1 MTFSSFRKGLKTGLE
16 TTWDLGKIIFPVTLI
31 VTLLQHSPVL
41 PWIINL
47 ISPFMGLIGLPG
59 DAAIPL
65 VLGNLLNLY
74 AAIGAILSIEFTV
87 KEVFIIAVM
96 LSFSHNL
103 LVESSVAVKSGVRLS
118 VVLTVRIGLA
128 LLSAVMIHLL
138 WPGGGEV
145 AKYGFVPV
153 ADAPPEGLIAIFLT
167 GLEKAGIGV
176 LQLAMIVIP
185 LMIGIQVLKDLKWL
199 DLFSKWMAPVT
210 RAFGMK
216 ENTSLTLTAGLIFG
230 LAMGAG
236 VLLQSIRE
244 DGVSKKDTT
253 LAFIF
258 LVACHAIIE
267 DTLIFI
273 PLGIPVLPL
282 FIIRFLTA
290 ILLTLIIG
298 TVWTKVEMMNGKE
311 MSYGR

>member
-1 MTFSSFRKGLKTGLE
+1 MFFSSVRNGWKTGLK

-41 PWIINL
+41 PWIIDFV
-47 ISPFMGLIGLPG
+47 SPFMGLIGLSG
-59 DAAIPL
+59 DAAVPL
-65 VLGNLLNLY
+65 VLGNMLNLY
-74 AAIGAILSIEFTV
+74 AAIGAILSFDFTV

-103 LVESSVAVKSGVRLS
+103 LVESSVAVKSGVKLS
-118 VVLTVRIGLA
+118 VILTVRIGLA
-128 LLSAVMIHLL
+128 LLAATMIHLF
-138 WPGGGEV
+138 WSGGNEL
-145 AKYGFVPV
+145 AKYGFVPT
-153 ADAPPEGLIAIFLT
+153 AETTPDGFGAIFFT
-167 GLEKAGIGV
+167 GLEKAAIGV
-176 LQLAMIVIP
+176 FQLAIVVIP
-185 LMIGIQVLKDLKWL
+185 LMIGIQLLKDLQWL
-199 DLFSKWMAPVT
+199 DRFSKWMAPVT

-236 VLLQSIRE
+236 VLLQSIKE

-258 LVACHAIIE
+258 LVACHAVIE

-290 ILLTLIIG
+290 ILLTLLIG
-298 TVWTKVEMMNGKE
+298 TIWTKVEMTNGKE